1 MDLLITNARYAV
13 TSNGS
18 DEILENISIG
28 IKDGKIAYLGTDK
41 PAATKSYDAS
51 GKLIAPSAAHTR
63 SRKPCR
69 FTPSAQPRSSD
80 IPK

>member
-28 IKDGKIAYLGTDK
+28 IKDGKIAYIGTDK
-41 PAATKSYDAS
+41 PAANSFNCIYNNLFLVTNF
-51 GKLIAPSAAHTR
+51 G
-63 SRKPCR
+63 
-69 FTPSAQPRSSD
+69 
-80 IPK
+80 

>member
-28 IKDGKIAYLGTDK
+28 IKDGKIAYLGKDQ
-41 PAATKSYDAS
+41 PAATKTYDAS
-51 GKLIAPSAAHTR
+51 GKLIAPGLINSHTHLGMCLLR
-63 SRKPCR
+63 GW
-69 FTPSAQPRSSD
+69 AEV
-80 IPK
+80 

>member
-28 IKDGKIAYLGTDK
+28 IKDGKIAYIGADK
-41 PAATKSYDAS
+41 PAASKS
-51 GKLIAPSAAHTR
+51 
-63 SRKPCR
+63 
-69 FTPSAQPRSSD
+69 
-80 IPK
+80 